1 MGSAIMP
8 DNEDE
13 MLDDYDFSSGI
24 RGKYVDRLKKG
35 SNLMVID
42 PEVSQPSGSDPR
54 AGSALRI

>member
-1 MGSAIMP
+1 MP